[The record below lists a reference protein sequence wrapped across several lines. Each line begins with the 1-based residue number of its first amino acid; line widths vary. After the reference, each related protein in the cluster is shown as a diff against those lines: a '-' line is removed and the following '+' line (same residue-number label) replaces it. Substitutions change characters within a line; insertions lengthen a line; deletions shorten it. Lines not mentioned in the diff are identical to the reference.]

1 MVAIIISICLCI
13 LVCNFFRKNN
23 NFLDVRIIVKNYF
36 VLFSKCKGQCIIIW
50 GVQIIISI
58 SIAIIQVIDSRL
70 LNNLNVILSILIT
83 MLCSVLSILC
93 VFNKYEKNV
102 QYKQLK
108 EQTFNTVL
116 FEIILCI
123 WLLLIS
129 LILLFVFKYNNVIG
143 VKVFSGIIYYFTMI
157 ILLNFFMVLKR
168 IKVLFEFE

>member
-1 MVAIIISICLCI
+1 M
-13 LVCNFFRKNN
+13 
-23 NFLDVRIIVKNYF
+23 
-36 VLFSKCKGQCIIIW
+36 
-50 GVQIIISI
+50 
-58 SIAIIQVIDSRL
+58 
-70 LNNLNVILSILIT
+70 
-83 MLCSVLSILC
+83 
-93 VFNKYEKNV
+93 